1 MRVEVWIPLKGVA
14 KQRARLTRR
23 RKGRKNVAY
32 TPQPTRHFESEVGRF
47 VREALPEGVGFGD
60 KPVCVN
66 IEIHKDGFLLEVE
79 HAECSV
85 RPVGIRGDID
95 NIVKSIFDG
104 CNGVMWSDDR
114 QVELMT
120 VGFVGVP
127 RKGTMFMTETGDTN
141 ETETDCSNS
150 SDGRSSDP
158 HPNSPIE
165 G

>member
-1 MRVEVWIPLKGVA
+1 MAAISVWVPHKVVA

-23 RKGRKNVAY
+23 RRGRKNVAY
-32 TPQPTRHFESEVGRF
+32 TPQPTRDFEAQVAAA
-47 VREALPEGVGFGD
+47 VRAATPEGFSFRE

-66 IEIHKDGFLLEVE
+66 IEIHQDGFLLEVQ

-85 RPVGIRGDID
+85 RPVGVRGDID

-104 CNGVMWSDDR
+104 CNGVVWDDDR

-127 RKGTMFMTETGDTN
+127 RKGTMFLEESENNNG
-141 ETETDCSNS
+141 
-150 SDGRSSDP
+150 
-158 HPNSPIE
+158 
-165 G
+165 